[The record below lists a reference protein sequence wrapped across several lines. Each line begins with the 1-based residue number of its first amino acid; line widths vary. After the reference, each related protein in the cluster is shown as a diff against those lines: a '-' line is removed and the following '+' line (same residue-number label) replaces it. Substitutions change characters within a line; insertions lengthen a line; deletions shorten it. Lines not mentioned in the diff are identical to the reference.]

1 MMRIVVLASGR
12 GSNFQAILDRVREG
26 TLPLEIA
33 ALISDNPDAK
43 ALTIAANAGIRTIAL
58 DYRCFAHTKEYNR
71 ALMAAIAE
79 LAPDY
84 IVLAGYMRILAVGMV
99 KAYPRRILNIHPSLL
114 PSFPGL
120 HGQKQALDYGVK
132 IAGCT
137 VHFVDEGMD
146 TGEII
151 AQRAVGVYP
160 DDTEETLSARILAEE
175 HQLYSAVLLSL
186 CPGTAAGS

>member
-1 MMRIVVLASGR
+1 MRIVVLASGR

-43 ALTIAANAGIRTIAL
+43 ALTIAVNAGIRAIAL
-58 DYRCFAHTKEYNR
+58 DPRCFAHTKEYNG

-84 IVLAGYMRILAVGMV
+84 IVLAGYMRILAAGMV

-120 HGQKQALDYGVK
+120 HSQKQALDYGVK

-151 AQRAVGVYP
+151 AQRAVTVYP
-160 DDTEETLSARILAEE
+160 DDTEETLSARILTEE
-175 HQLYSAVLLSL
+175 HQMYSAVLLSL
-186 CPGTAAGS
+186 CQEAAAKI